1 MIKMKN
7 ILLEK
12 KEFDEKFIRKAM
24 KMKPIEARIF
34 LSTMINDKKLK
45 SAIKRIAKKDRKK
58 GLLLMNFYKK
68 HWVEFM
74 IKSKQ
79 ALGESIL
86 NEGEKERCKRLCIN
100 QAQGETK

>member
-45 SAIKRIAKKDRKK
+45 SAFEGVKSIETYLGYVMKKNDMVNRLDMSLKYGLDKK
-58 GLLLMNFYKK
+58 YSNYQEIIGNVDL
-68 HWVEFM
+68 
-74 IKSKQ
+74 
-79 ALGESIL
+79 
-86 NEGEKERCKRLCIN
+86 
-100 QAQGETK
+100 

>member
-1 MIKMKN
+1 MKN

-45 SAIKRIAKKDRKK
+45 SAFEGVKSIETYLGYVMKKNDMVNRLDMSLKYGLDKK
-58 GLLLMNFYKK
+58 YSNYQEIIGNVDL
-68 HWVEFM
+68 
-74 IKSKQ
+74 
-79 ALGESIL
+79 
-86 NEGEKERCKRLCIN
+86 
-100 QAQGETK
+100 

>member
-45 SAIKRIAKKDRKK
+45 SAFEGVKSIETYLGYVMKKNDMVNRLDMSLKMGLDKK
-58 GLLLMNFYKK
+58 YSNYQEIIGNLDL
-68 HWVEFM
+68 
-74 IKSKQ
+74 
-79 ALGESIL
+79 
-86 NEGEKERCKRLCIN
+86 
-100 QAQGETK
+100 

>member
-45 SAIKRIAKKDRKK
+45 SAFEGVKSIETYLGYVMKKNDMVNRLDMSLKYGLDKK
-58 GLLLMNFYKK
+58 YSNYQEIIGN
-68 HWVEFM
+68 
-74 IKSKQ
+74 
-79 ALGESIL
+79 L
-86 NEGEKERCKRLCIN
+86 NL
-100 QAQGETK
+100 